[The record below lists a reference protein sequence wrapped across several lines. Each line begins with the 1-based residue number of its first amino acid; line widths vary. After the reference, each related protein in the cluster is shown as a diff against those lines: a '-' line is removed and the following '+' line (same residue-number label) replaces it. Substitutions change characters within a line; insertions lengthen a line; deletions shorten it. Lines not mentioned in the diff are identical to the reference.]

1 MIEYVVDGEH
11 AKVRLDAFLF
21 EKDSSFTR
29 SHYKN
34 LITEGHVF
42 VNGKVVKAGYAL
54 KENDK
59 VEIEMLPPKPLE
71 TLPENI
77 PLDVVYEDADL
88 AVINKPKGMVV
99 HPANGN
105 WEGTLVNALL
115 YNIKDLSG
123 INGVIRPGIV
133 HRLDKDTTGLLVVAK
148 NDFAHVE
155 LSKQIADKTCRR
167 VYVALIMGNL
177 PENSGII
184 KNNLGR
190 DPKNRLRYAVVENGG
205 KYAET
210 HYKVLKR
217 YKEYCLVE
225 FELKTGRTHQIRV
238 HSKFLN
244 HPIVGDELYG
254 GKSKFKT
261 DGQML
266 HAKTLVFTHPK
277 TNEIMEF
284 TVEAPEYFNKILKT
298 LQEIWLALFTNLNFN
313 DKIFLH

>member
-1 MIEYVVDGEH
+1 MIDLVVDSEH
-11 AKVRLDAFLF
+11 SKVRLDAYLF
-21 EKDSSFTR
+21 EYDSNFTR

-34 LITEGHVF
+34 LITEGNVL
-42 VNGKVVKAGYAL
+42 VNGKQVKAGYAL
-54 KENDK
+54 KVGDTVSVNL
-59 VEIEMLPPKPLE
+59 LPPKPLE
-71 TLPENI
+71 TKAEDI
-77 PLDVVYEDADL
+77 PLNIVYEDSDL

-99 HPANGN
+99 HPGNGN

-155 LSKQIADKTCRR
+155 LSKQIADKTCKRI
-167 VYVALIMGNL
+167 YWALLQGNL
-177 PENSGII
+177 PNDSGVI

-190 DPKNRLRYAVVENGG
+190 DPKNRLRFTVVESGG
-205 KYAET
+205 KVAET
-210 HYKVLKR
+210 HYKVLQR

-238 HSKFLN
+238 HAKHLN
-244 HPIVGDELYG
+244 HPIVGDELYN

-266 HAKTLVFTHPK
+266 HAKVLKFVHPK
-277 TNEIMEF
+277 TGEEMEF
-284 TVEAPEYFNKILKT
+284 STELPEYFEKILQS
-298 LQEIWLALFTNLNFN
+298 LQTI
-313 DKIFLH
+313 

>member
-1 MIEYVVDGEH
+1 MKYIVTAEESK
-11 AKVRLDAFLF
+11 ARLDTFLY

-34 LITEGHVF
+34 LITEGHVL
-42 VNGKVVKAGYAL
+42 VNGSVVKAGYCL
-54 KENDK
+54 KVNDE
-59 VEIEMLPPKPLE
+59 VEVEMLPPRPLE
-71 TLPENI
+71 TLPEDI
-77 PLDVVYEDADL
+77 PLDIVYEDEYL

-105 WEGTLVNALL
+105 WEGTMVNALL

-133 HRLDKDTTGLLVVAK
+133 HRLDKDTSGLLVVAK

-155 LSKQIADKTCRR
+155 LSKQIAEKTCKRI
-167 VYVALIMGNL
+167 YLALLHGNL
-177 PENSGII
+177 KEDSGVI

-190 DPKNRLRYAVVENGG
+190 DSRNRLRYAVVDSGG

-210 HYKVLKR
+210 HYTVLAR
-217 YKEYCLVE
+217 YREYCLVQ

-238 HSKFLN
+238 HSKHMN
-244 HPIVGDELYG
+244 HPIVGDDLYD

-266 HAKTLVFTHPK
+266 HAHKLSFVHPK
-277 TNEIMEF
+277 TGELMEF
-284 TVEAPEYFNKILKT
+284 EAKLPEYFEKIL
-298 LQEIWLALFTNLNFN
+298 QIVANN
-313 DKIFLH
+313 

>member
-1 MIEYVVDGEH
+1 MEFKISAEH
-11 AKVRLDAFLF
+11 AKTRLDAFLF
-21 EKDSSFTR
+21 ENNSSFTR

-34 LITEGHVF
+34 LITEGHVL
-42 VNGKVVKAGYAL
+42 VNGKQVKAGYAL
-54 KENDK
+54 KEGDQIK
-59 VEIEMLPPKPLE
+59 VEMLPPKPLE
-71 TLPENI
+71 TKAENI
-77 PLDVVYEDADL
+77 PLNIVYEDADL

-105 WEGTLVNALL
+105 WEGTMVNALL

-133 HRLDKDTTGLLVVAK
+133 HRLDKDTSGLLVVAK
-148 NDFAHVE
+148 NDFTHVE
-155 LSKQIADKTCRR
+155 LSKQITDKTCRR
-167 VYVALIMGNL
+167 IYLALLNGNL
-177 PENSGII
+177 KIDEGVI

-190 DPKNRLRYAVVENGG
+190 DPKNRLRFAVVETGG

-217 YKEYCLVE
+217 YKEHCLVQ

-238 HSKFLN
+238 HAKHLN
-244 HPIVGDELYG
+244 HPIVGDDLYG

-266 HAKTLVFTHPK
+266 HAHKLTFVHPK
-277 TNEIMEF
+277 TNKLMEF
-284 TVEAPEYFNKILKT
+284 SVDLPDYFQKIIKT
-298 LQEIWLALFTNLNFN
+298 LQEI
-313 DKIFLH
+313 

>member
-1 MIEYVVDGEH
+1 MYHCGSE
-11 AKVRLDAFLF
+11 
-21 EKDSSFTR
+21 
-29 SHYKN
+29 
-34 LITEGHVF
+34 
-42 VNGKVVKAGYAL
+42 
-54 KENDK
+54 
-59 VEIEMLPPKPLE
+59 
-71 TLPENI
+71 
-77 PLDVVYEDADL
+77 
-88 AVINKPKGMVV
+88 
-99 HPANGN
+99 
-105 WEGTLVNALL
+105 
-115 YNIKDLSG
+115 LSG
-123 INGVIRPGIV
+123 INGVMRPGIV
-133 HRLDKDTTGLLVVAK
+133 HRIDKDTSGLLIVAK

-298 LQEIWLALFTNLNFN
+298 LQEI
-313 DKIFLH
+313 

>member
-1 MIEYVVDGEH
+1 MEFKISAEQ
-11 AKVRLDAFLF
+11 AKTRLDAFLF
-21 EKDSSFTR
+21 STDSSFTR

-34 LITEGHVF
+34 LIDEGHVL
-42 VNGKVVKAGYAL
+42 VNGKQVKAGYAL
-54 KENDK
+54 KACDE
-59 VEIEMLPPKPLE
+59 VLVEMLPPKPLE
-71 TLPENI
+71 TKAENI
-77 PLDVVYEDADL
+77 PLNIVFEDSDL

-123 INGVIRPGIV
+123 INGVVRPGIV
-133 HRLDKDTTGLLVVAK
+133 HRLDKDTSGLLVVAK

-155 LSKQIADKTCRR
+155 LSKQIADKTCKRI
-167 VYVALIMGNL
+167 YLALLNGNL
-177 PENSGII
+177 PNDTGVI

-190 DPKNRLRYAVVENGG
+190 DSKNRLRFAVVETGG

-210 HYKVLKR
+210 HYTVLKR
-217 YKEYCLVE
+217 FKDYCLVQ

-238 HSKFLN
+238 HAKHLN
-244 HPIVGDELYG
+244 HPIVGDDLYG

-266 HAKTLVFTHPK
+266 HAHTLCFVHPR
-277 TNEIMEF
+277 TNKQMQFSAE
-284 TVEAPEYFNKILKT
+284 VPEYFQKILNGLT
-298 LQEIWLALFTNLNFN
+298 EV
-313 DKIFLH
+313 

>member
-1 MIEYVVDGEH
+1 MIDLVVDNEH
-11 AKVRLDAFLF
+11 SKVRLDAFLF
-21 EKDSSFTR
+21 EYDSNFTR

-34 LITEGHVF
+34 LITEGNVL
-42 VNGKVVKAGYAL
+42 VNGKQVKAGYAL
-54 KENDK
+54 KVGDTVSVNL
-59 VEIEMLPPKPLE
+59 LPPKPLE
-71 TLPENI
+71 TKAEDI
-77 PLDVVYEDADL
+77 PLNIVYEDSDL

-99 HPANGN
+99 HPGNGN

-155 LSKQIADKTCRR
+155 LSKQIALKTCKRI
-167 VYVALIMGNL
+167 YWALLQGNL
-177 PENSGII
+177 PNDSGVI

-190 DPKNRLRYAVVENGG
+190 DPKNRLRFTVVESGG
-205 KYAET
+205 KVAET
-210 HYKVLKR
+210 HYKVLQR

-238 HSKFLN
+238 HAKHLN
-244 HPIVGDELYG
+244 HPIVGDDLYN

-266 HAKTLVFTHPK
+266 HAKVLKFVHPK
-277 TNEIMEF
+277 TGETMEF
-284 TVEAPEYFNKILKT
+284 STELPEYFEKILQS
-298 LQEIWLALFTNLNFN
+298 LQIV
-313 DKIFLH
+313 

>member
-1 MIEYVVDGEH
+1 MNKMEFKINAEQ
-11 AKVRLDAFLF
+11 AKTRLDAFLF
-21 EKDSSFTR
+21 ANDSSFTR

-34 LITEGHVF
+34 LIDEGHVL
-42 VNGKVVKAGYAL
+42 VNGKQVKAGYAL
-54 KENDK
+54 KEFD
-59 VEIEMLPPKPLE
+59 VVQVEMLPPKPLE
-71 TLPENI
+71 TKAENI
-77 PLDVVYEDADL
+77 PINIVYEDADL

-123 INGVIRPGIV
+123 INGVVRPGIV
-133 HRLDKDTTGLLVVAK
+133 HRLDKDTSGLLVIAK

-155 LSKQIADKTCRR
+155 LSKQIADKTCKRI
-167 VYVALIMGNL
+167 YLALLNGNL
-177 PENSGII
+177 PNDTGVI

-190 DPKNRLRYAVVENGG
+190 DNRNRLRFAVIETGG

-210 HYKVLKR
+210 HYTVLKR
-217 YKEYCLVE
+217 FKEYCLVQ

-238 HSKFLN
+238 HAKHLN
-244 HPIVGDELYG
+244 HPIVGDDLYN

-266 HAKTLVFTHPK
+266 HAHALCFVHPRTNKLMQFTA
-277 TNEIMEF
+277 EL
-284 TVEAPEYFNKILKT
+284 PEYFQKILNGLT
-298 LQEIWLALFTNLNFN
+298 EV
-313 DKIFLH
+313 

>member
-1 MIEYVVDGEH
+1 MEFKISAEQS
-11 AKVRLDAFLF
+11 KTRLDAFLF
-21 EKDSSFTR
+21 STDSSFTR

-34 LITEGHVF
+34 LIDD
-42 VNGKVVKAGYAL
+42 KQVKAGYAL
-54 KENDK
+54 KAGD
-59 VEIEMLPPKPLE
+59 VVLVEMLPPKPLE
-71 TLPENI
+71 TKAENI
-77 PLDVVYEDADL
+77 PLNIVFEDADL

-123 INGVIRPGIV
+123 INGVVRPGIV
-133 HRLDKDTTGLLVVAK
+133 HRLDKDTSGLLVVAK

-155 LSKQIADKTCRR
+155 LSKQIADKTCKRI
-167 VYVALIMGNL
+167 YLALLNGNL
-177 PENSGII
+177 PNDTGVI

-190 DPKNRLRYAVVENGG
+190 DSKNRLRFAVVETGG

-210 HYKVLKR
+210 HYTVLKR
-217 YKEYCLVE
+217 FKDYCLVQ

-238 HSKFLN
+238 HAKHLN
-244 HPIVGDELYG
+244 HPIVGDDLYG

-266 HAKTLVFTHPK
+266 HAHTLCFVHPR
-277 TNEIMEF
+277 TNKLMQFSAE
-284 TVEAPEYFNKILKT
+284 VPEYFQKILNGLT
-298 LQEIWLALFTNLNFN
+298 EV
-313 DKIFLH
+313 

>member
-1 MIEYVVDGEH
+1 MIDLVVDSEH
-11 AKVRLDAFLF
+11 SKVRLDAYLF
-21 EKDSSFTR
+21 EYDSNFTR

-34 LITEGHVF
+34 LITEGNVL
-42 VNGKVVKAGYAL
+42 VNGKQVKAGYAL
-54 KENDK
+54 KVGDTVSVNL
-59 VEIEMLPPKPLE
+59 LPPKPLE
-71 TLPENI
+71 TKAEDI
-77 PLDVVYEDADL
+77 PLNIVYEDSDL

-99 HPANGN
+99 HPGNGN

-155 LSKQIADKTCRR
+155 LSKQIADKTCKRI
-167 VYVALIMGNL
+167 YWALLQGNL
-177 PENSGII
+177 PNDSGVI

-190 DPKNRLRYAVVENGG
+190 DPKNRLRFTVVESGG
-205 KYAET
+205 KVAET
-210 HYKVLKR
+210 HYKVLQR

-238 HSKFLN
+238 HAKHLN
-244 HPIVGDELYG
+244 HPIVGDDLYN

-266 HAKTLVFTHPK
+266 HAKVLKFVHPK
-277 TNEIMEF
+277 TGEEMEF
-284 TVEAPEYFNKILKT
+284 STELPEYFEKILQS
-298 LQEIWLALFTNLNFN
+298 LQTI
-313 DKIFLH
+313 